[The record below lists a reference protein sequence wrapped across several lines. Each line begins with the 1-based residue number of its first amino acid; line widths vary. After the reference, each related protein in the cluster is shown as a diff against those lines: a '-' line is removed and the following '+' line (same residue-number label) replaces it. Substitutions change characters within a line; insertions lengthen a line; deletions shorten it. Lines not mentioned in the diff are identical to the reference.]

1 MVLCIIIFYIYI
13 DLGSIVLGALG
24 ECICNLFFFFL
35 FLFDWKQFVLI
46 ESKTKLAEQKS
57 SNAIIRYTNGKE
69 KTRLLTNVISL
80 PWLLKLHIL
89 IYEWIM

>member
-1 MVLCIIIFYIYI
+1 MYYYFFIYI
-13 DLGSIVLGALG
+13 LIWVQLFWVLWVNAYAVF
-24 ECICNLFFFFL
+24 FFFFL

>member
-1 MVLCIIIFYIYI
+1 MYYYFLYIYI
-13 DLGSIVLGALG
+13 DLGLIVLGALG
-24 ECICNLFFFFL
+24 ECICNLFFSFW
-35 FLFDWKQFVLI
+35 FDWKQFVLI

-57 SNAIIRYTNGKE
+57 SDTIIRYTNGKE

>member
-24 ECICNLFFFFL
+24 ECICNLFFFSF
-35 FLFDWKQFVLI
+35 FVWKQFVLI

>member
-1 MVLCIIIFYIYI
+1 MYYYFYIYI
-13 DLGSIVLGALG
+13 DLGLIVLGALG
-24 ECICNLFFFFL
+24 ECICNLFFL

-69 KTRLLTNVISL
+69 KTDC
-80 PWLLKLHIL
+80 WL
-89 IYEWIM
+89 M

>member
-24 ECICNLFFFFL
+24 ECICNLFFSFFV
-35 FLFDWKQFVLI
+35 WKQFVLI

>member
-13 DLGSIVLGALG
+13 DLGLIVLGALG
-24 ECICNLFFFFL
+24 ECICNLFFLFS

-69 KTRLLTNVISL
+69 KNRLLTNVISL